1 MSVSLPNRARRAL
14 VLACVLPLCATTAL
28 ASTRYVDASLVT
40 GANNG
45 TSWADAYQGST
56 GVATALTA
64 AIAGDQIWVK
74 QGTYLPT
81 NTLTR
86 SIHFNLKTGV
96 ELYGGFAGGETLL
109 AQRNF
114 GLNTTILSADLAGN
128 DGSAIVTDN
137 SFHVINGNGAAA
149 SAVVDGF
156 LITGGNANGASTN
169 QDRGGGLLLVTGSN
183 ATIRN
188 CIVSTN
194 RCTFGGG
201 AGYINGAAPT
211 FENVV
216 FEFNLGGS
224 FGGAFDMNGGTN
236 TTFRRC
242 VFNNNSAARAGAVEI
257 FSSTN
262 VNLTNCLFFANT
274 ATGTGGNAGG
284 ALWVGS
290 SSVATFRYCTIVGNN
305 SPNSTGAGLF
315 SSATAN
321 IANSILWFNTGSGG
335 TQTSANQVQ
344 GSTVTYSSVQGGSAG
359 TGNIALDPL
368 LVSIGGGDYRLSAGS
383 PCIDAANNA
392 ASPAGTIADL
402 YGQSRFA
409 DDPTTPD
416 TGAGTA
422 PISDMGCLEFQ
433 PPPFF
438 GFCYGDGALADH
450 TTPCPCANDGVSG
463 RGCAHSFDAGG
474 ALLDASGTAAAD
486 NVVLHTLFEPA
497 NSFTLFMQHDA
508 PGDVVFHDGVL
519 CASGNLVR
527 LRGRAAVGGEAFFPN
542 SLFANDSTLTLSQRG
557 GVTVGSGA
565 ARYYAAWFRN
575 ASTTFCPPATANVTN
590 GWAIVW

>member
-1 MSVSLPNRARRAL
+1 MSVPFPVRARRAL
-14 VLACVLPLCATTAL
+14 AFVCVLPLCAASAL
-28 ASTRYVDASLVT
+28 ASTRYVDVNLAT

-45 TSWADAYQGST
+45 TSWADAYQGVL
-56 GVATALTA
+56 GVQTALTA
-64 AIAGDQIWVK
+64 AVAGDQIWVA

-96 ELYGGFAGGETLL
+96 ELYGGFVGGETLL

-114 GLNTTILSADLAGN
+114 GVNPTILSADLAGN
-128 DGSAIVTDN
+128 DGSAIFTDN

-156 LITGGNANGASTN
+156 FITGGNANGASTN

-183 ATIRN
+183 ATFRN
-188 CIVSTN
+188 CVVTTN

-201 AGYINGAAPT
+201 AGYINGAAPS

-216 FEFNLGGS
+216 FEFNVGGS

-236 TTFRRC
+236 TVFRRC
-242 VFNNNSAARAGAVEI
+242 VFNGNSAARAGAVEI
-257 FSSTN
+257 FASTN
-262 VNLTNCLFFANT
+262 VSLTNCLFFGNT
-274 ATGTGGNAGG
+274 ATNTGANAGG
-284 ALWVGS
+284 GLWIGS
-290 SSVATFRYCTIVGNN
+290 SSNATLRFCTIVGNN

-321 IANSILWFNTGSGG
+321 VANSILWFNTGSGG
-335 TQTSANQVQ
+335 TQTSANQIQ
-344 GSTVTYSSVQGGSAG
+344 GATVTYSSVQGGSAG
-359 TGNIALDPL
+359 TGNLAVDPAF
-368 LVSIGGGDYRLSAGS
+368 VSIGGGDYRLSAGS

-392 ASPAGTIADL
+392 ASPAGTFGDL
-402 YGQSRFA
+402 LNQPRFT
-409 DDPTTPD
+409 DDPATVD
-416 TGAGTA
+416 TGAGVA
-422 PISDMGCLEFQ
+422 PLCDMGCFEFQ

-438 GFCYGDGALADH
+438 AFCSGDGSLVDH
-450 TTPCPCANDGVSG
+450 TTPCPCGNNGLAG
-463 RGCAHSFDAGG
+463 RGCGHSFDANG
-474 ALLDASGTAAAD
+474 ALLGASGTAAAD
-486 NVVLHTLFEPA
+486 DVVLHSEFEPA

-508 PGDVVFHDGVL
+508 DGDAVFHDGVL
-519 CASGNLVR
+519 CAAGTLIR
-527 LRGRAAVGGEAFFPN
+527 LRGRSAAGGEAFFPN

-557 GVTVGSGA
+557 AVTVGSGA
-565 ARYYAAWFRN
+565 RRFYAAWYRN

-590 GWAIVW
+590 GFVIVW